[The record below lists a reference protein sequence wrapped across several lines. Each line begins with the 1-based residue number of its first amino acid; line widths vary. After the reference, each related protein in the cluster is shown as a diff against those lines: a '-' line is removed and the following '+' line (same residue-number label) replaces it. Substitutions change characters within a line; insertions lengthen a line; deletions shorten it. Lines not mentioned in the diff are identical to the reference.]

1 MDLIAAHE
9 PLDSARA
16 VLNQPPPLAPINF
29 FEVDAALRESLEREG
44 GGWGLDRARET
55 GEAAGS
61 LATVEHCRRAERNL
75 PILRTHDR
83 YGNRIDEVELDPSW
97 HWLLRGAI
105 ERELASLPW
114 RANDG
119 GAHVVRAVLFML
131 WCNANSGV
139 MCPVS
144 MTYAAVPALRAGAAD
159 LAAEWEPRLTL
170 PDYDARRTRGH
181 GHDRAAGGVR
191 RASEHHPRPPG
202 RRRHLRARGPQVVL
216 LVPAVRCVFRAG
228 PGSGRSDVLFGRAG
242 SRGGVP
248 APEGQ
253 ARDSLA
259 AVLGGRVPRR
269 CGRLVGEEGR
279 GVRDDHRDGQPH
291 AAGLPVRERRRR
303 CVAGSSRPSIT
314 LATARL
320 SGRLLVRSAGHGQCA
335 RRPGDRVRGGHRRSD
350 ARGPQPMTRP
360 RTAVQAGGHRG
371 R

>member
-44 GGWGLDRARET
+44 GGWGLDRARQT

-170 PDYDARRTRGH
+170 PDYDRG
-181 GHDRAAGGVR
+181 ALAGMAMTERQGGR
-191 RASEHHPRPPG
+191 RASEHHPRPPS
-202 RRRHLRARGPQVVL
+202 RRRHLRARRAQVVL
-216 LVPAVRCVFRAG
+216 LVPAVRCVFGAG
-228 PGSGRSDVLFGRAG
+228 PGSGWSDVLFGEAG
-242 SRGGVP
+242 SRCRVS
-248 APEGQ
+248 AVEGQ
-253 ARDSLA
+253 AGDSLA
-259 AVLGGRVPRR
+259 AVLGGRVSW
-269 CGRLVGEEGR
+269 
-279 GVRDDHRDGQPH
+279 
-291 AAGLPVRERRRR
+291 GLR
-303 CVAGSSRPSIT
+303 
-314 LATARL
+314 
-320 SGRLLVRSAGHGQCA
+320 QA
-335 RRPGDRVRGGHRRSD
+335 RR
-350 ARGPQPMTRP
+350 
-360 RTAVQAGGHRG
+360 
-371 R
+371 